1 MTGLLELFGNS
12 SSKRGFKYRVLEW
25 LTILILIYTAYYDA
39 VDKLSVAKASR
50 DKQVEEVVKTQ
61 GGLRDRVFRLES
73 VLMHQPVGTCPK
85 Q

>member
-1 MTGLLELFGNS
+1 MTRLLELFGNS
-12 SSKRGFKYRVLEW
+12 GAKKGFKYRILEW
-25 LTILILIYTAYYDA
+25 LTILILIYTAYYEA
-39 VDKLSVAKASR
+39 VDKLSAAKVSR
-50 DKQVEEVVKTQ
+50 DKQVEEVLKTQ